1 MKGTTALTILTALTV
16 VTVAGGCAG
25 GSAPG
30 TPTGTP
36 PTTATST
43 PLTTEARQIA
53 ASTSPASTSP
63 ATTRPTGAWATTPT
77 TVPHSP
83 SVPPVPVLTGVRYAA
98 HDGFDRIVLDIPGA
112 LPGYS
117 VKYVPQV
124 LHDGSGEPVS
134 MPGKAFLL
142 ITLHPAQA
150 HRANGAPTV
159 TGTHRT
165 GLTGIQAYAVA
176 GDYEGYVS
184 IALGLNGVHKFHVG
198 ELTDRI
204 YLDVA
209 V

>member
-1 MKGTTALTILTALTV
+1 MKGTHALILLTAL
-16 VTVAGGCAG
+16 TVAGGCAG
-25 GSAPG
+25 GSSPG
-30 TPTGTP
+30 TPAGTAP
-36 PTTATST
+36 PTATST
-43 PLTTEARQIA
+43 PVTTQARQI
-53 ASTSPASTSP
+53 TTTTSP
-63 ATTRPTGAWATTPT
+63 ATAWATSPT

-83 SVPPVPVLTGVRYAA
+83 AVPPVPVLTGIRYAA
-98 HDGFDRIVLDIPGA
+98 HDGYDRIVLDIPGA

-117 VKYVPQV
+117 VKYVPEVRQ
-124 LHDGSGEPVS
+124 DGSDEPVS
-134 MPGKAFLL
+134 IPGTAFLL

-165 GLTGIQAYAVA
+165 GLAGIQAYAIA

-184 IALGLNGVHKFHVG
+184 IALGVDGVRKYHIG
-198 ELTDRI
+198 ELSNRI